1 MLSQKPWLPHTV
13 SLAHSSM
20 SVGQWRLEWRVC
32 SMHSLYLL
40 GILTYSDY

>member
-20 SVGQWRLEWRVC
+20 SMRKEGTQGEGVNVLFTENTYLVC
-32 SMHSLYLL
+32 QY
-40 GILTYSDY
+40 

>member
-20 SVGQWRLEWRVC
+20 SAGQWTPACGVH
-32 SMHSLYLL
+32 SHSLYSL
-40 GILTYSDY
+40 GTLIYVV